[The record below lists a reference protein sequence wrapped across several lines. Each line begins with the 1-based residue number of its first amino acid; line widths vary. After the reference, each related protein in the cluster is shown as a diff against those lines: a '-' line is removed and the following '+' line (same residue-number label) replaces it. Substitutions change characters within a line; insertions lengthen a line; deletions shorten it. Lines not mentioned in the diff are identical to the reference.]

1 MKFDKKNIDKKV
13 LLNLFKNMLKSRMIE
28 EKMIVLLR
36 QGKVS
41 KWFSGIG
48 QEAISTGVTLALEN
62 DEYILPMHRNLSVFT
77 SRDIPLDRLFAQ
89 WQGKLEGFTK
99 GRDRSFHFGSNEH
112 HIVGMISHLGPQM
125 GVACGIA
132 LSNRLKGKKKLCA
145 VFTGDGGTSQGD
157 FHESLN
163 IASTW
168 NLPVIFCI
176 ENNGY
181 GLSTPVNEQYAID
194 NLADRGA
201 GYNIDS
207 YVVDGNNV
215 VDVYNCIKVV
225 SKKIRSNNKP
235 VLIEF
240 KTFRMKGHEE
250 ASGQA
255 YIDPE
260 ILEEWANRDP
270 IKHFEEFLLKS
281 KYLNRKSIRSIKN
294 DLEDEID
301 SNWDK
306 AKSYNETKFDEKVE
320 LDDVYKDF
328 TPAIISHVDKP
339 TNSEVRFV
347 DAIKKGIDESM
358 SKYDNLVIMGQDIAE
373 YGGVFKV
380 TEGLIEKYGKERVFN
395 TPLCESAILSAA
407 YGLSVGGYKS
417 IVEMQF
423 ADFISSGF
431 TAIVNLIA
439 KSNYRWSQNSDIVV
453 RMPCGGGVGA
463 GPFHSQSNEVWF
475 TKVPGLKVVYPSHP
489 YEAKGLLNAAI
500 EDPNPVMYF
509 EHKYIYRTKSEE
521 IPETYYTQE
530 LGKAKIRSIGSDVT
544 IITYGLGVHWALDS
558 IKSFKKDSI
567 EIIDLNTLIPWDKEL
582 VFSSIKKTGKVL
594 LLSED
599 TLINGFIGEIS
610 ATISEEIFE
619 YLDAPIVRVGSLDTP
634 VPFSNNL
641 ERGFLSSSKLKEKL
655 DKLVNY

>member
-1 MKFDKKNIDKKV
+1 MKFDVKNIDKKV
-13 LLNLFKNMLKSRMIE
+13 LLSLFKNMLKSRMIE
-28 EKMIVLLR
+28 EKMIILLR

-48 QEAISTGVTLALEN
+48 QEAISTGVTLALDS

-77 SRDIPLDRLFAQ
+77 SREIPLDRLFAQ
-89 WQGKLEGFTK
+89 WQGKQEGFTK

-132 LSNRLKGKKKLCA
+132 LSNKLKGNNKLCA

-163 IASTW
+163 LASTW

-181 GLSTPVNEQYAID
+181 GLSTPVNEQYAIE
-194 NLADRGA
+194 NLADRAA
-201 GYNIDS
+201 GYNMDS
-207 YVVDGNNV
+207 YVIDGNNV
-215 VDVYNCIKVV
+215 VDVFNCLMEV
-225 SKKIRSNNKP
+225 SEKMRSDNKP

-260 ILEEWANRDP
+260 IIEEWAKKDP
-270 IKHFEEFLLKS
+270 IKHFEEFLIKS
-281 KYLNRKSIRSIKN
+281 KHLNSKALKVIKN
-294 DLEDEID
+294 DLEKEID
-301 SNWDK
+301 SNWDM
-306 AKSYNETKFDEKVE
+306 AKSYNETQFDENLE
-320 LDDVYKDF
+320 LNDVYKGF
-328 TPAIISHVDKP
+328 TPANNQTD
-339 TNSEVRFV
+339 NSINGEVRFV
-347 DAIKKGIDESM
+347 DAVKKGIDESM

-380 TEGLIEKYGKERVFN
+380 TEGLIEKYGKERVLN
-395 TPLCESAILSAA
+395 TPLCESAILSTA

-475 TKVPGLKVVYPSHP
+475 TKVPGLKVVYPSHS
-489 YEAKGLLNAAI
+489 YEAKGLLNASI

-509 EHKYIYRTKSEE
+509 EHKYIYRTVSEE
-521 IPETYYTQE
+521 IPENYYTLE
-530 LGKAKIRSIGSDVT
+530 LGKAKIRSIGADAT
-544 IITYGLGVHWALDS
+544 IITYGLGVHWALDVM
-558 IKSFKKDSI
+558 KSFKNHSI

-582 VFSSIKKTGKVL
+582 IFNSIKKTGKVL

-619 YLDAPIVRVGSLDTP
+619 YLDAPIIRVGSLDTP

-641 ERGFLSSSKLKEKL
+641 EKSFLSNSRLKEKL
-655 DKLVNY
+655 EKLLKY

>member
-1 MKFDKKNIDKKV
+1 MKFDVKNIDKKV

-28 EKMIVLLR
+28 EKMIILLR

-48 QEAISTGVTLALEN
+48 QEAISTGVTLALES

-77 SRDIPLDRLFAQ
+77 SREIPLDKLFAQ
-89 WQGKLEGFTK
+89 WQGKQEGFTK

-132 LSNRLKGKKKLCA
+132 LSNILKGNNKLCA

-163 IASTW
+163 LASTW

-181 GLSTPVNEQYAID
+181 GLSTPVNEQYAIED
-194 NLADRGA
+194 LADRAA
-201 GYNIDS
+201 GYNMDS

-215 VDVYNCIKVV
+215 IDVYNCLIKVV
-225 SKKIRSNNKP
+225 KKMRSNKKP

-255 YIDPE
+255 YIDPK
-260 ILEEWANRDP
+260 IIAEWAKRDP
-270 IKHFEEFLLKS
+270 IKHFEEFLVKS
-281 KYLNRKSIRSIKN
+281 KNLDNKTLKEIKN
-294 DLEDEID
+294 DLEKEID

-306 AKSYNETKFDEKVE
+306 AKSYNETQFDKNLE
-320 LDDVYKDF
+320 LNDVYKNF
-328 TPAIISHVDKP
+328 IPAKNLSD
-339 TNSEVRFV
+339 NSINKEVRFV
-347 DAIKKGIDESM
+347 DAIKNGIDESM
-358 SKYDNLVIMGQDIAE
+358 SKYENLVIMGQDIAE

-395 TPLCESAILSAA
+395 TPLCESAILSTA
-407 YGLSVGGYKS
+407 YGLSIGGYKS

-475 TKVPGLKVVYPSHP
+475 TKVPGLKVVYPSHS
-489 YEAKGLLNAAI
+489 YEAKGLLNASI

-509 EHKYIYRTKSEE
+509 EHKYIYRTFSEE
-521 IPETYYTQE
+521 IPEDYYTIE

-544 IITYGLGVHWALDS
+544 IITYGLGVHWALDVV
-558 IKSFKKDSI
+558 KSFKNDSI
-567 EIIDLNTLIPWDKEL
+567 EIIDLNTLVPWDKQL
-582 VFSSIKKTGKVL
+582 VFNSIKKTGKVL

-619 YLDAPIVRVGSLDTP
+619 YLDAPIIRVGSLDTP

-641 ERGFLSSSKLKEKL
+641 EKGFLSNSRLKEKL
-655 DKLVNY
+655 KKLIEY

>member
-1 MKFDKKNIDKKV
+1 MKFDAKNIDKKV

-28 EKMIVLLR
+28 EKMIILLR

-48 QEAISTGVTLALEN
+48 QEAISTGVTLALDK

-77 SRDIPLDRLFAQ
+77 SRDIPLDKLFAQ
-89 WQGKLEGFTK
+89 WQGKQEGFTK
-99 GRDRSFHFGSNEH
+99 GRDRSFHFGSNEYN
-112 HIVGMISHLGPQM
+112 IVGMISHLGPQM

-132 LSNRLKGKKKLCA
+132 LSNKLKGNNKLCA

-163 IASTW
+163 LASTW

-181 GLSTPVNEQYAID
+181 GLSTPVNEQYAIE
-194 NLADRGA
+194 NLADRAA
-201 GYNIDS
+201 GYNMDS

-215 VDVYNCIKVV
+215 IDVYNTLRDV
-225 SKKIRSNNKP
+225 SKKMRSNKKP

-255 YIDPE
+255 YIDPS
-260 ILEEWANRDP
+260 IIEEWSRKDP
-270 IKHFEEFLLKS
+270 IKHFEEFLFKS
-281 KYLNRKSIRSIKN
+281 KHLNTKTLKLIKN
-294 DLEDEID
+294 DLEKEID

-306 AKSYNETKFDEKVE
+306 AKSYNETQFDEKVE
-320 LDDVYKDF
+320 VSDVYKHF
-328 TPAIISHVDKP
+328 IHVNDHSD
-339 TNSEVRFV
+339 NSINGDVRFV
-347 DAIKKGIDESM
+347 DAIKKAIDESM
-358 SKYDNLVIMGQDIAE
+358 LKYDNLVIMGQDIAE

-380 TEGLIEKYGKERVFN
+380 TEGLIEKYGKERVYN
-395 TPLCESAILSAA
+395 TPLCESAILSSA
-407 YGLSVGGYKS
+407 YGLSIGGFKS

-439 KSNYRWSQNSDIVV
+439 KSHYRWSQNSDIVV

-475 TKVPGLKVVYPSHP
+475 TKVPGLKVVYPSHSH
-489 YEAKGLLNAAI
+489 EAKGLLNAAI
-500 EDPNPVMYF
+500 QDPNPVMYF
-509 EHKYIYRTKSEE
+509 EHKYIYRTFSEV
-521 IPETYYTQE
+521 IPSDYYTVE
-530 LGKAKIRSIGSDVT
+530 LGKAKIRSIGSKIT
-544 IITYGLGVHWALDS
+544 IVTYGLGVHWALDL
-558 IKSFKKDSI
+558 INNLEKNSI
-567 EIIDLNTLIPWDKEL
+567 EIIDLNTLVPWDKEL
-582 VFSSIKKTGKVL
+582 VFNSIKKTGKVL

-599 TLINGFIGEIS
+599 TLFNGYMGEIS

-619 YLDAPIVRVGSLDTP
+619 YLDAPIIRVGSLDTP
-634 VPFSNNL
+634 VPFAENL
-641 ERGFLSSSKLKEKL
+641 EKGFLSSNRLKEKL
-655 DKLVNY
+655 ELLLEY

>member
-1 MKFDKKNIDKKV
+1 MKFDVKNIDKKV

-28 EKMIVLLR
+28 EKMIILLR

-48 QEAISTGVTLALEN
+48 QEAISTGVTIALDS

-89 WQGKLEGFTK
+89 WQGKQEGFTK

-132 LSNRLKGKKKLCA
+132 LSNKLKGNNKLCA

-163 IASTW
+163 LASTW

-181 GLSTPVNEQYAID
+181 GLSTPVNEQYAIED
-194 NLADRGA
+194 LADRAA
-201 GYNIDS
+201 GYNMDS
-207 YVVDGNNV
+207 YVIDGNNV
-215 VDVYNCIKVV
+215 VDVYNCLKEV
-225 SKKIRSNNKP
+225 SEKMRSDNKP

-260 ILEEWANRDP
+260 IIEEWAKKDP
-270 IKHFEEFLLKS
+270 IKHFEEFLIKS
-281 KYLNRKSIRSIKN
+281 KHLDSKTLKVIKN
-294 DLEDEID
+294 DLEKEID

-306 AKSYNETKFDEKVE
+306 AKSYAETKFDEDLE
-320 LDDVYKDF
+320 LNDVYKDF
-328 TPAIISHVDKP
+328 IAANNQVDSSI
-339 TNSEVRFV
+339 NGEVRFV

-358 SKYDNLVIMGQDIAE
+358 SKYENLVIMGQDIAE

-380 TEGLIEKYGKERVFN
+380 TEGLIQKYGKERVFN
-395 TPLCESAILSAA
+395 TPLCESAILSTA

-475 TKVPGLKVVYPSHP
+475 TKVPGLKVVYPSHS
-489 YEAKGLLNAAI
+489 YEAKGLLNASI

-509 EHKYIYRTKSEE
+509 EHKYIYRTVSEE
-521 IPETYYTQE
+521 IPENYYTIE
-530 LGKAKIRSIGSDVT
+530 LGKAKIRSIGSDAT
-544 IITYGLGVHWALDS
+544 IITYGLGVHWALEI
-558 IKSFKKDSI
+558 IKSFKNDSI
-567 EIIDLNTLIPWDKEL
+567 EIIDLNTLVPWDKEL
-582 VFSSIKKTGKVL
+582 VFNSIKKTGKVL

-610 ATISEEIFE
+610 ASISEEIFE
-619 YLDAPIVRVGSLDTP
+619 YLDAPIIRVGSLDTP

-641 ERGFLSSSKLKEKL
+641 EKGFLSNSRLKEKL
-655 DKLVNY
+655 EKLLKY

>member
-1 MKFDKKNIDKKV
+1 MKFDLKNIDKKV
-13 LLNLFKNMLKSRMIE
+13 LLSLFKNMLKSRMIE
-28 EKMIVLLR
+28 EKMIILLR

-48 QEAISTGVTLALEN
+48 QEAISTGVTLALDS

-77 SRDIPLDRLFAQ
+77 SREIPLDRLFAQ
-89 WQGKLEGFTK
+89 WQGKQEGFTK

-132 LSNRLKGKKKLCA
+132 LSNKLKGNNKLCA

-163 IASTW
+163 LASTW

-181 GLSTPVNEQYAID
+181 GLSTPVNEQYAIE
-194 NLADRGA
+194 NLADRAA
-201 GYNIDS
+201 GYNMDS
-207 YVVDGNNV
+207 YVIDGNNV
-215 VDVYNCIKVV
+215 VDVYNCLMEV
-225 SKKIRSNNKP
+225 SEKMKSDNKP

-260 ILEEWANRDP
+260 IIEEWAKKDP
-270 IKHFEEFLLKS
+270 IKHFEEFLIKS
-281 KYLNRKSIRSIKN
+281 KHLNSKTLKVIKN
-294 DLEDEID
+294 DLEKEID

-306 AKSYNETKFDEKVE
+306 AKSYNETQFDENLE
-320 LDDVYKDF
+320 LNDVYKGF
-328 TPAIISHVDKP
+328 TPANNQTD
-339 TNSEVRFV
+339 NSINGEVRFV
-347 DAIKKGIDESM
+347 DAVKKGIDESM

-380 TEGLIEKYGKERVFN
+380 TEGLIEKYGKERVLN
-395 TPLCESAILSAA
+395 TPLCESAILSTA

-475 TKVPGLKVVYPSHP
+475 TKVPGLKVVYPSHS
-489 YEAKGLLNAAI
+489 YEAKGLLNASI

-509 EHKYIYRTKSEE
+509 EHKYIYRTVSEE
-521 IPETYYTQE
+521 IPENYYTLE
-530 LGKAKIRSIGSDVT
+530 LGKAKIRSIGADAT
-544 IITYGLGVHWALDS
+544 IITYGLGVHWALDV
-558 IKSFKKDSI
+558 IKSFKNHSI

-582 VFSSIKKTGKVL
+582 IFNSIKKTGKVL

-619 YLDAPIVRVGSLDTP
+619 YLDAPIIRVGSLDTP

-641 ERGFLSSSKLKEKL
+641 EKSFLSNSRLKEKL
-655 DKLVNY
+655 EKLLKY

>member
-1 MKFDKKNIDKKV
+1 
-13 LLNLFKNMLKSRMIE
+13 MLKSRMIE
-28 EKMIVLLR
+28 EKMIILLR

-48 QEAISTGVTLALEN
+48 QEAISTGVTLALDS

-77 SRDIPLDRLFAQ
+77 SREIPLDRLFAQ
-89 WQGKLEGFTK
+89 WQGKQEGFTK

-132 LSNRLKGKKKLCA
+132 LSNKLKGNNKLCA

-163 IASTW
+163 LASTW

-181 GLSTPVNEQYAID
+181 GLSTPVNEQYAIE
-194 NLADRGA
+194 NLADRAA
-201 GYNIDS
+201 GYNMDS
-207 YVVDGNNV
+207 YVIDGNNV
-215 VDVYNCIKVV
+215 VDVYNCLMEV
-225 SKKIRSNNKP
+225 SEKMRSDNKP

-260 ILEEWANRDP
+260 IIEEWAKKDP
-270 IKHFEEFLLKS
+270 IKHFEEFLIKS
-281 KYLNRKSIRSIKN
+281 KHLNSKALKVIKN
-294 DLEDEID
+294 DLEKEID
-301 SNWDK
+301 SNWDM
-306 AKSYNETKFDEKVE
+306 AKSYNETQFDENLE
-320 LDDVYKDF
+320 LNDVYKGF
-328 TPAIISHVDKP
+328 TPANNQTD
-339 TNSEVRFV
+339 NSINGEVRFV
-347 DAIKKGIDESM
+347 DAVKKGIDESM

-380 TEGLIEKYGKERVFN
+380 TEGLIEKYGKERVLN
-395 TPLCESAILSAA
+395 TPLCESAILSTA

-475 TKVPGLKVVYPSHP
+475 TKVPGLKVVYPSHS
-489 YEAKGLLNAAI
+489 YEAKGLLNASI

-509 EHKYIYRTKSEE
+509 EHKYIYRTVSEE
-521 IPETYYTQE
+521 IPENYYTLE
-530 LGKAKIRSIGSDVT
+530 LGKAKIRSIGADAT
-544 IITYGLGVHWALDS
+544 IITYGLGVHWALNVM
-558 IKSFKKDSI
+558 KSFKNYSI

-582 VFSSIKKTGKVL
+582 VFNSIKKTGKVL

-619 YLDAPIVRVGSLDTP
+619 YLDAPIIRVGSLDTP

-641 ERGFLSSSKLKEKL
+641 EKAFLSNSRLKEKL
-655 DKLVNY
+655 EKLLKY

>member
-1 MKFDKKNIDKKV
+1 MKFDVKNIDKKV
-13 LLNLFKNMLKSRMIE
+13 LLSLFKNMLKSRMIE
-28 EKMIVLLR
+28 EKMIILLR

-48 QEAISTGVTLALEN
+48 QEAISTGVTLALDS

-77 SRDIPLDRLFAQ
+77 SREIPLNRLFAQ
-89 WQGKLEGFTK
+89 WQGKQEGFTK

-132 LSNRLKGKKKLCA
+132 LSNKLKGNNKLCA

-163 IASTW
+163 LASTW

-181 GLSTPVNEQYAID
+181 GLSTPVNEQYAIE
-194 NLADRGA
+194 NLADRAA
-201 GYNIDS
+201 GYNMDS
-207 YVVDGNNV
+207 YVIDGNNV
-215 VDVYNCIKVV
+215 VDVFNCLMEV
-225 SKKIRSNNKP
+225 SEKMRSDNKP

-260 ILEEWANRDP
+260 IIEEWAKKDP
-270 IKHFEEFLLKS
+270 IKHFEEFLIKS
-281 KYLNRKSIRSIKN
+281 KHLNSKALKVIKN
-294 DLEDEID
+294 DLEKEID
-301 SNWDK
+301 SNWDM
-306 AKSYNETKFDEKVE
+306 AKSYNETQFDENLE
-320 LDDVYKDF
+320 LNDVYKGF
-328 TPAIISHVDKP
+328 TPANNQTD
-339 TNSEVRFV
+339 NSINGEVRFV
-347 DAIKKGIDESM
+347 DAVKKGIDESM

-380 TEGLIEKYGKERVFN
+380 TEGLIEKYGKERVLN
-395 TPLCESAILSAA
+395 TPLCESAILSTA

-475 TKVPGLKVVYPSHP
+475 TKVPGLKVVYPSHS
-489 YEAKGLLNAAI
+489 YEAKGLLNASI

-509 EHKYIYRTKSEE
+509 EHKYIYRTVSEE
-521 IPETYYTQE
+521 IPENYYTLE
-530 LGKAKIRSIGSDVT
+530 LGKAKIRSIGADAT
-544 IITYGLGVHWALDS
+544 IITYGLGVHWALNVM
-558 IKSFKKDSI
+558 KSFKNYSI

-582 VFSSIKKTGKVL
+582 VFNSIKKTGKVL

-619 YLDAPIVRVGSLDTP
+619 YLDAPIIRVGSLDTP

-641 ERGFLSSSKLKEKL
+641 EKSFLSNSRLKEKL
-655 DKLVNY
+655 EKLLKY

>member
-1 MKFDKKNIDKKV
+1 MKFDLKNIDKKV
-13 LLNLFKNMLKSRMIE
+13 LLSLFKNMLKSRMIE
-28 EKMIVLLR
+28 EKMIILLR

-48 QEAISTGVTLALEN
+48 QEAISTGVTIALDS

-77 SRDIPLDRLFAQ
+77 SREIPLDRLFAQ
-89 WQGKLEGFTK
+89 WQGKQEGFTK

-132 LSNRLKGKKKLCA
+132 LSNKLKGNNKLCA

-163 IASTW
+163 LASTW

-181 GLSTPVNEQYAID
+181 GLSTPVNEQYAIE
-194 NLADRGA
+194 NLADRAA
-201 GYNIDS
+201 GYNMDS
-207 YVVDGNNV
+207 YVIDGNNV
-215 VDVYNCIKVV
+215 VDVYNCLMEV
-225 SKKIRSNNKP
+225 SEKMKSDNKP

-260 ILEEWANRDP
+260 IIEEWAKKDP
-270 IKHFEEFLLKS
+270 IKHFEEFLIKS
-281 KYLNRKSIRSIKN
+281 KHLNSKALKVIKN
-294 DLEDEID
+294 DLEKEID

-306 AKSYNETKFDEKVE
+306 AKSYNETQFDENLE
-320 LDDVYKDF
+320 LNDVYKGF
-328 TPAIISHVDKP
+328 TPANNQTD
-339 TNSEVRFV
+339 NSINGEVRFV
-347 DAIKKGIDESM
+347 DAVKKGIDESM

-380 TEGLIEKYGKERVFN
+380 TEGLIEKYGKERVLN
-395 TPLCESAILSAA
+395 TPLCESAILSTA

-475 TKVPGLKVVYPSHP
+475 TKVPGLKVVYPSHS
-489 YEAKGLLNAAI
+489 YEAKGLLNASI

-509 EHKYIYRTKSEE
+509 EHKYIYRTVSEE
-521 IPETYYTQE
+521 IPENYYTLE
-530 LGKAKIRSIGSDVT
+530 LGKAKIRSIGADAT
-544 IITYGLGVHWALDS
+544 IITYGLGVHWALDVM
-558 IKSFKKDSI
+558 KSFKNHSI

-582 VFSSIKKTGKVL
+582 IFNSIKKTGKVL

-619 YLDAPIVRVGSLDTP
+619 YLDAPIIRVGSLDTP

-641 ERGFLSSSKLKEKL
+641 EKSFLSNSRLKEKL
-655 DKLVNY
+655 EKLLKY

>member
-1 MKFDKKNIDKKV
+1 MKFDVKNIDKKV
-13 LLNLFKNMLKSRMIE
+13 LLSLFKNMLKSRMIE
-28 EKMIVLLR
+28 EKMIILLR

-48 QEAISTGVTLALEN
+48 QEAISTGVTLALDN

-77 SRDIPLDRLFAQ
+77 SREIPLDRLFAQ
-89 WQGKLEGFTK
+89 WQGKQEGFTK

-112 HIVGMISHLGPQM
+112 YIVGMISHLGPQM

-132 LSNRLKGKKKLCA
+132 LSNKLKGNNKLCA

-163 IASTW
+163 LASTW

-181 GLSTPVNEQYAID
+181 GLSTPVNEQYAIED
-194 NLADRGA
+194 LADRAA
-201 GYNIDS
+201 GYNMDS
-207 YVVDGNNV
+207 YVIDGNNI
-215 VDVYNCIKVV
+215 VDVYNCLKEV
-225 SKKIRSNNKP
+225 SEKMRSDNKP

-260 ILEEWANRDP
+260 IIEEWAKKDP
-270 IKHFEEFLLKS
+270 IKHFEEFLIKS
-281 KYLNRKSIRSIKN
+281 KHLNSKTLKVIKN
-294 DLEDEID
+294 DLEKEID

-306 AKSYNETKFDEKVE
+306 AKSYAETKFDVNLE
-320 LDDVYKDF
+320 LNDVYKDF
-328 TPAIISHVDKP
+328 IAANNQVD
-339 TNSEVRFV
+339 TSINGEFRFV

-395 TPLCESAILSAA
+395 TPLCESAILSTA

-475 TKVPGLKVVYPSHP
+475 TKVPGLKVVYPSHS
-489 YEAKGLLNAAI
+489 YEAKGLLNASI

-509 EHKYIYRTKSEE
+509 EHKYIYRTISEE
-521 IPETYYTQE
+521 IPENYYTVE
-530 LGKAKIRSIGSDVT
+530 LGKAKIRSIGSDAT
-544 IITYGLGVHWALDS
+544 IITYGLGVHWALEI
-558 IKSFKKDSI
+558 IKSFKNDSI
-567 EIIDLNTLIPWDKEL
+567 EIIDLNTLVPWDKEL
-582 VFSSIKKTGKVL
+582 VFNSIKKTGKVL

-610 ATISEEIFE
+610 ASISEEIFE
-619 YLDAPIVRVGSLDTP
+619 YLDAPIIRVGSLDTP

-641 ERGFLSSSKLKEKL
+641 EKSFLSNSRLKEKL
-655 DKLVNY
+655 EKLLKY

>member
-1 MKFDKKNIDKKV
+1 MKFDVKNIEKKI
-13 LLNLFKNMLKSRMIE
+13 LLSLFKNMLKSRMIE
-28 EKMIVLLR
+28 EKMIILLR

-48 QEAISTGVTLALEN
+48 QEAISTGVTLALDS

-77 SRDIPLDRLFAQ
+77 SREIPLNRLFAQ
-89 WQGKLEGFTK
+89 WQGKQEGFTK

-132 LSNRLKGKKKLCA
+132 LSNKLKGNNKLCA

-163 IASTW
+163 LASTW

-181 GLSTPVNEQYAID
+181 GLSTPVNEQYAIE
-194 NLADRGA
+194 NLADRAA
-201 GYNIDS
+201 GYNMDS
-207 YVVDGNNV
+207 YVIDGNNV
-215 VDVYNCIKVV
+215 VDVFNCLMEV
-225 SKKIRSNNKP
+225 SEKMRYDNKP

-260 ILEEWANRDP
+260 IIEEWAKKDP
-270 IKHFEEFLLKS
+270 IKHFEEFLIKS
-281 KYLNRKSIRSIKN
+281 KHLNSKALKVIKN
-294 DLEDEID
+294 DLEKEID
-301 SNWDK
+301 SNWDM
-306 AKSYNETKFDEKVE
+306 AKSYNETQFDENLE
-320 LDDVYKDF
+320 LNDVYKGF
-328 TPAIISHVDKP
+328 TPANNQTD
-339 TNSEVRFV
+339 NSINGEVRFV
-347 DAIKKGIDESM
+347 DAVKKGIDESM

-380 TEGLIEKYGKERVFN
+380 TEGLIEKYGKERVLN
-395 TPLCESAILSAA
+395 TPLCESAILSTA

-475 TKVPGLKVVYPSHP
+475 TKVPGLKVVYPSHS
-489 YEAKGLLNAAI
+489 YEAKGLLNASI

-509 EHKYIYRTKSEE
+509 EHKYIYRTVSEE
-521 IPETYYTQE
+521 IPENYYTLE
-530 LGKAKIRSIGSDVT
+530 LGKAKIRSIGADAT
-544 IITYGLGVHWALDS
+544 IITYGLGVHWALNVM
-558 IKSFKKDSI
+558 KSFKNYSI

-582 VFSSIKKTGKVL
+582 VFNSIKKTGKVL

-619 YLDAPIVRVGSLDTP
+619 YLDAPIIRVGSLDTP

-641 ERGFLSSSKLKEKL
+641 EKSFLSNSRLKEKL
-655 DKLVNY
+655 EKLLKY

>member
-1 MKFDKKNIDKKV
+1 MKFDLKNIDKKV
-13 LLNLFKNMLKSRMIE
+13 LLSLFKNMLKSRMIE
-28 EKMIVLLR
+28 EKMIILLR

-48 QEAISTGVTLALEN
+48 QEAISTGVTLALDS

-77 SRDIPLDRLFAQ
+77 SREIPLDRLFAQ
-89 WQGKLEGFTK
+89 WQGKQEGFTK

-132 LSNRLKGKKKLCA
+132 LSNKLKGNNKLCA

-163 IASTW
+163 LASTW

-181 GLSTPVNEQYAID
+181 GLSTPVNEQYAIE
-194 NLADRGA
+194 NLADRAA
-201 GYNIDS
+201 GYNMDS
-207 YVVDGNNV
+207 YVIDGNNV
-215 VDVYNCIKVV
+215 VDVYNCLMEV
-225 SKKIRSNNKP
+225 SEKMKSDNKP

-260 ILEEWANRDP
+260 IIEEWAKKDP
-270 IKHFEEFLLKS
+270 IKHFEEFLIKS
-281 KYLNRKSIRSIKN
+281 KHLNSKALKVIKN
-294 DLEDEID
+294 DLEKEID
-301 SNWDK
+301 SNWDM
-306 AKSYNETKFDEKVE
+306 AKSYNETQFDENLE
-320 LDDVYKDF
+320 LNDVYKGF
-328 TPAIISHVDKP
+328 TPANNQTD
-339 TNSEVRFV
+339 NSINGEVRFV
-347 DAIKKGIDESM
+347 DAVKKGIDESM

-380 TEGLIEKYGKERVFN
+380 TEGLIEKYGKERVLN
-395 TPLCESAILSAA
+395 TPLCESAILSTA

-475 TKVPGLKVVYPSHP
+475 TKVPGLKVVYPSHS
-489 YEAKGLLNAAI
+489 YEAKGLLNASI

-509 EHKYIYRTKSEE
+509 EHKYIYRTVSEE
-521 IPETYYTQE
+521 IPENYYTLE
-530 LGKAKIRSIGSDVT
+530 LGKAKIRSIGADAT
-544 IITYGLGVHWALDS
+544 IITYGLGVHWALDVM
-558 IKSFKKDSI
+558 KSFKNHSI

-582 VFSSIKKTGKVL
+582 IFNSIKKTGKIL

-619 YLDAPIVRVGSLDTP
+619 YLDAPIIRVGSLDTP

-641 ERGFLSSSKLKEKL
+641 EKSFLSNSRLKEKL
-655 DKLVNY
+655 EKLLKY

>member
-1 MKFDKKNIDKKV
+1 MKFDTKNIDKKV

-132 LSNRLKGKKKLCA
+132 LSNKLKGKKKLCA

-215 VDVYNCIKVV
+215 VDVYSCIKDV
-225 SKKIRSNNKP
+225 SKKIRSTNKP
-235 VLIEF
+235 ALIEF

-260 ILEEWANRDP
+260 IIEEWANRDP

-281 KYLNRKSIRSIKN
+281 KYLNRKSIKSIKN
-294 DLEDEID
+294 DLENEID
-301 SNWDK
+301 SNWGK
-306 AKSYNETKFDEKVE
+306 ARSYDEIQFDEKVE
-320 LDDVYKDF
+320 LKDVYKDF
-328 TPAIISHVDKP
+328 TRAMTHLDNT

-380 TEGLIEKYGKERVFN
+380 TEGLIDKYGKERVLN

-489 YEAKGLLNAAI
+489 YEAKGLLNASI

-509 EHKYIYRTKSEE
+509 EHKYIYRTKSEK

-582 VFSSIKKTGKVL
+582 VFNSVKKTGKVL

>member
-1 MKFDKKNIDKKV
+1 MKFDLKNIDKKV
-13 LLNLFKNMLKSRMIE
+13 LLSLFKNMLKSRMIE
-28 EKMIVLLR
+28 EKMIILLR

-48 QEAISTGVTLALEN
+48 QEAISTGVTIALDS

-77 SRDIPLDRLFAQ
+77 SREIPLDRLFAQ
-89 WQGKLEGFTK
+89 WQGKQEGFTK

-132 LSNRLKGKKKLCA
+132 LSNKLKGNNKLCA

-163 IASTW
+163 LASTW

-181 GLSTPVNEQYAID
+181 GLSTPVNEQYAIE
-194 NLADRGA
+194 NLADRAA
-201 GYNIDS
+201 GYNMDS
-207 YVVDGNNV
+207 YVIDGNNV
-215 VDVYNCIKVV
+215 VDVYNCLMEV
-225 SKKIRSNNKP
+225 SEKMKSDNKP

-260 ILEEWANRDP
+260 IIEEWAKKDP
-270 IKHFEEFLLKS
+270 IKHFEEFLIKS
-281 KYLNRKSIRSIKN
+281 KHLNSKALKVIKN
-294 DLEDEID
+294 DLEKEID
-301 SNWDK
+301 SNWDM
-306 AKSYNETKFDEKVE
+306 AKSYNETQFDENLE
-320 LDDVYKDF
+320 LNDVYKGF
-328 TPAIISHVDKP
+328 TPANNQTD
-339 TNSEVRFV
+339 NSINGEVRFV
-347 DAIKKGIDESM
+347 DAVKKGIDESM

-380 TEGLIEKYGKERVFN
+380 TEGLIEKYGKERVLN
-395 TPLCESAILSAA
+395 TPLCESAILSTA

-475 TKVPGLKVVYPSHP
+475 TKVPGLKVVYPSHS
-489 YEAKGLLNAAI
+489 YEAKGLLNASI

-509 EHKYIYRTKSEE
+509 EHKYIYRTVSEE
-521 IPETYYTQE
+521 IPENYYTLE
-530 LGKAKIRSIGSDVT
+530 LGKAKIRSIGGDAT
-544 IITYGLGVHWALDS
+544 IITYGLGVHWALDVM
-558 IKSFKKDSI
+558 KSFKNHSI

-582 VFSSIKKTGKVL
+582 IFNSIKKTGKVL

-619 YLDAPIVRVGSLDTP
+619 YLDAPIIRVGSLDTP

-641 ERGFLSSSKLKEKL
+641 EKSFLSNSRLKEKL
-655 DKLVNY
+655 EKLLKY

>member
-1 MKFDKKNIDKKV
+1 MKFDLKNIDKKV
-13 LLNLFKNMLKSRMIE
+13 LLSLFKNMLKSRMIE
-28 EKMIVLLR
+28 EKMIILLR

-48 QEAISTGVTLALEN
+48 QEAISTGVTLALDS

-77 SRDIPLDRLFAQ
+77 SREIPLDRLFAQ
-89 WQGKLEGFTK
+89 WQGKQEGFTK

-132 LSNRLKGKKKLCA
+132 LSNKLKGNNKLCA

-163 IASTW
+163 LASTW

-181 GLSTPVNEQYAID
+181 GLSTPVNEQYAIE
-194 NLADRGA
+194 NLADRAA
-201 GYNIDS
+201 GYNMDS
-207 YVVDGNNV
+207 YVIDGNNV
-215 VDVYNCIKVV
+215 VDVYNCLMEV
-225 SKKIRSNNKP
+225 SEKMKSDNKP

-260 ILEEWANRDP
+260 IIEEWAKKDP
-270 IKHFEEFLLKS
+270 IKHFEEFLKKS
-281 KYLNRKSIRSIKN
+281 KHLNSKALKVIKN
-294 DLEDEID
+294 DLEKEID
-301 SNWDK
+301 LNWDK
-306 AKSYNETKFDEKVE
+306 AKSYNETQFDENLE
-320 LDDVYKDF
+320 LNDVYKGF
-328 TPAIISHVDKP
+328 TPANNQ
-339 TNSEVRFV
+339 TENSINGEVRFV
-347 DAIKKGIDESM
+347 DAVKKGIDESM

-380 TEGLIEKYGKERVFN
+380 TEGLIEKYGKERVLN
-395 TPLCESAILSAA
+395 TPLCESAILSTA

-475 TKVPGLKVVYPSHP
+475 TKVPGLKVVYPSHS
-489 YEAKGLLNAAI
+489 YEAKGLLNASI

-509 EHKYIYRTKSEE
+509 EHKYIYRTVSEE
-521 IPETYYTQE
+521 IPENYYTLE
-530 LGKAKIRSIGSDVT
+530 LGKAKIRSIGADAT
-544 IITYGLGVHWALDS
+544 IITYGLGVHWALDVM
-558 IKSFKKDSI
+558 KSFKNHSI

-582 VFSSIKKTGKVL
+582 IFNSIKKTGKVL

-619 YLDAPIVRVGSLDTP
+619 YLDAPIIRVGSLDTP

-641 ERGFLSSSKLKEKL
+641 EKSFLSSSRLKEKL
-655 DKLVNY
+655 DKLLKY

>member
-1 MKFDKKNIDKKV
+1 MKFDVKNIDKKV

-28 EKMIVLLR
+28 EKMIILLR

-48 QEAISTGVTLALEN
+48 QEAISTGVTIALDS

-89 WQGKLEGFTK
+89 WQGKQEGFTK

-132 LSNRLKGKKKLCA
+132 LSNKLKGNNKLCA

-163 IASTW
+163 LASTW

-181 GLSTPVNEQYAID
+181 GLSTPVNEQYAIED
-194 NLADRGA
+194 LADRAA
-201 GYNIDS
+201 GYNMDS
-207 YVVDGNNV
+207 YVIDGNNV
-215 VDVYNCIKVV
+215 VDVYNCLNEV
-225 SKKIRSNNKP
+225 STKMRSDNKP

-260 ILEEWANRDP
+260 IIEEWAKKDP
-270 IKHFEEFLLKS
+270 IKHFEEFLIKS
-281 KYLNRKSIRSIKN
+281 KHLDSKTLKVIKN
-294 DLEDEID
+294 DLEKEID

-306 AKSYNETKFDEKVE
+306 AKSYAETKFDENLE
-320 LDDVYKDF
+320 LNDVYQDF
-328 TPAIISHVDKP
+328 IPSNN
-339 TNSEVRFV
+339 NSDSSINGEVRFV
-347 DAIKKGIDESM
+347 DAIKMGIDESM

-395 TPLCESAILSAA
+395 TPLCESAILSTA

-475 TKVPGLKVVYPSHP
+475 TKVPGLKVVYPSHS
-489 YEAKGLLNAAI
+489 YEAKGLLNASI

-509 EHKYIYRTKSEE
+509 EHKYIYRTVSEE
-521 IPETYYTQE
+521 IPENYYTIE
-530 LGKAKIRSIGSDVT
+530 LGKAKIRSIGSDAT
-544 IITYGLGVHWALDS
+544 IITYGLGVHWALEVV
-558 IKSFKKDSI
+558 KSFKNDSI
-567 EIIDLNTLIPWDKEL
+567 EIIDLNTLVPWDKEL
-582 VFSSIKKTGKVL
+582 VFNSIKKTGKVL

-610 ATISEEIFE
+610 ASISEEIFE
-619 YLDAPIVRVGSLDTP
+619 YLDAPIIRVGSLDTP

-641 ERGFLSSSKLKEKL
+641 EKGFLSSSRLKEKL
-655 DKLVNY
+655 EKLLKY

>member
-1 MKFDKKNIDKKV
+1 MKFDVKNIEKKI
-13 LLNLFKNMLKSRMIE
+13 LLSLFKNMLKSRMIE
-28 EKMIVLLR
+28 EKMIILLR

-48 QEAISTGVTLALEN
+48 QEAISTGVTLALDS

-77 SRDIPLDRLFAQ
+77 SREIPLDRLFAQ
-89 WQGKLEGFTK
+89 WQGKQEGFTK

-132 LSNRLKGKKKLCA
+132 LSNKLKCNNKVCA

-163 IASTW
+163 LASTW

-181 GLSTPVNEQYAID
+181 GLSTPVNEQYAIED
-194 NLADRGA
+194 LADRAA
-201 GYNIDS
+201 GYKMDS
-207 YVVDGNNV
+207 YVIDGNNV
-215 VDVYNCIKVV
+215 VDVYNCLMKV
-225 SKKIRSNNKP
+225 SEKMRSDNKP

-260 ILEEWANRDP
+260 IIEEWAKKDP
-270 IKHFEEFLLKS
+270 IKHFEEFLIKS
-281 KYLNRKSIRSIKN
+281 KHLNSKALKVIKN
-294 DLEDEID
+294 DLEKEID

-306 AKSYNETKFDEKVE
+306 AKSYNETQFDENLE
-320 LDDVYKDF
+320 LNDVYKGF
-328 TPAIISHVDKP
+328 TPANNQTD
-339 TNSEVRFV
+339 NSINGEVRFV
-347 DAIKKGIDESM
+347 DAVKKGIDESM

-380 TEGLIEKYGKERVFN
+380 TEGLIEKYGKERVLN
-395 TPLCESAILSAA
+395 TPLCESAILSTA

-475 TKVPGLKVVYPSHP
+475 TKVPGLKVVYPSHS
-489 YEAKGLLNAAI
+489 YEAKGLLNASI

-509 EHKYIYRTKSEE
+509 EHKYIYRTVSEE
-521 IPETYYTQE
+521 IPENYYTLE
-530 LGKAKIRSIGSDVT
+530 LGKAKIRSIGADAT
-544 IITYGLGVHWALDS
+544 IITYGLGVHWALNVM
-558 IKSFKKDSI
+558 KSFKNYSI

-582 VFSSIKKTGKVL
+582 VFNSIKKTGKVL

-619 YLDAPIVRVGSLDTP
+619 YLDAPIIRVGSLDTP

-641 ERGFLSSSKLKEKL
+641 EKSFLSNSRLKEKL
-655 DKLVNY
+655 EKLLKY

>member
-1 MKFDKKNIDKKV
+1 MKFDVKNIDKKV

-28 EKMIVLLR
+28 EKMIILLR

-48 QEAISTGVTLALEN
+48 QEAISTGVTIALDS

-89 WQGKLEGFTK
+89 WQGKQEGFTK

-132 LSNRLKGKKKLCA
+132 LSNKLKGNNKLCA

-163 IASTW
+163 LASTW

-181 GLSTPVNEQYAID
+181 GLSTPVNEQYAIED
-194 NLADRGA
+194 LADRAA
-201 GYNIDS
+201 GYNMDS
-207 YVVDGNNV
+207 YVIDGNNV
-215 VDVYNCIKVV
+215 VDVYNCLKEV
-225 SKKIRSNNKP
+225 SEKMRSDNKP

-260 ILEEWANRDP
+260 IIEEWAKKDP
-270 IKHFEEFLLKS
+270 IKHFEEFLIKS
-281 KYLNRKSIRSIKN
+281 KHLDSKTLKVIKN
-294 DLEDEID
+294 DLEKEID

-306 AKSYNETKFDEKVE
+306 AKSYAETKFDEDLE
-320 LDDVYKDF
+320 LNDVYKDF
-328 TPAIISHVDKP
+328 IAANNQVDSSI
-339 TNSEVRFV
+339 NGEVRFV

-380 TEGLIEKYGKERVFN
+380 TEGLIQKYGKERVFN
-395 TPLCESAILSAA
+395 TPLCESAILSTA

-475 TKVPGLKVVYPSHP
+475 TKVPGLKVVYPSHS
-489 YEAKGLLNAAI
+489 YEAKGLLNASI

-509 EHKYIYRTKSEE
+509 EHKYIYRTVSEE
-521 IPETYYTQE
+521 IPENYYTIE
-530 LGKAKIRSIGSDVT
+530 LGKAKIRSIGSDAT
-544 IITYGLGVHWALDS
+544 IITYGLGVHWALEAV
-558 IKSFKKDSI
+558 KSFKNDSI
-567 EIIDLNTLIPWDKEL
+567 EIIDLNTLVPWDKEL
-582 VFSSIKKTGKVL
+582 VFNSIKKTGKVL

-610 ATISEEIFE
+610 ASISEEIFE
-619 YLDAPIVRVGSLDTP
+619 YLDAPIIRVGSLDTP

-641 ERGFLSSSKLKEKL
+641 EKGFLSSSRLKEKL
-655 DKLVNY
+655 EKLLKY

>member
-1 MKFDKKNIDKKV
+1 MKFDAKNIDKKV
-13 LLNLFKNMLKSRMIE
+13 LLSLFKNMLKSRMIE
-28 EKMIVLLR
+28 EKMIILLS

-48 QEAISTGVTLALEN
+48 QEAISTGVTLSLDS

-77 SRDIPLDRLFAQ
+77 SREIPLDRLFAQ
-89 WQGKLEGFTK
+89 WQGKQEGFTK

-132 LSNRLKGKKKLCA
+132 LSNKLKGNNKLCA

-157 FHESLN
+157 FHEALN
-163 IASTW
+163 LASTW

-181 GLSTPVNEQYAID
+181 GLSTPVKEQYAIE
-194 NLADRGA
+194 NLADRAA
-201 GYNIDS
+201 GYNMDS
-207 YVVDGNNV
+207 HVVDGNNV
-215 VDVYNCIKVV
+215 VDVYNCLKDV
-225 SKKIRSNNKP
+225 SEKMRSNNKP

-255 YIDPE
+255 YIDPK
-260 ILEEWANRDP
+260 IIEEWAKKDP
-270 IKHFEEFLLKS
+270 IKHFEEFLVKS
-281 KYLNRKSIRSIKN
+281 KHLDSKALKVIKN
-294 DLEDEID
+294 DLEKEID
-301 SNWDK
+301 SNWDR
-306 AKSYNETKFDEKVE
+306 AKSYKETEFNEQRE
-320 LDDVYKDF
+320 LEDVYKDF
-328 TPAIISHVDKP
+328 ELENNNVIDSISK
-339 TNSEVRFV
+339 EVRFV

-358 SKYDNLVIMGQDIAE
+358 SKFDNLVVMGQDIAE

-380 TEGLIEKYGKERVFN
+380 TEGLIEKYGKNRVLN
-395 TPLCESAILSAA
+395 TPLCESVILSSA

-431 TAIVNLIA
+431 TAVVNLIA

-489 YEAKGLLNAAI
+489 YEAKGLLNASI
-500 EDPNPVMYF
+500 QDPNPVMFF
-509 EHKYIYRTKSEE
+509 EHKYIYRTVSEE
-521 IPETYYTQE
+521 ISDNYYTCE
-530 LGKAKIRSIGSDVT
+530 LGKAKIRSIGSSAT
-544 IITYGLGVHWALDS
+544 IITYGLGVHWALDT
-558 IKSFKKDSI
+558 IKSFEKDLI
-567 EIIDLNTLIPWDKEL
+567 EIIDLNTLVPWDKSM
-582 VFSSIKKTGKVL
+582 VFNSIKKTGKVL

-599 TLINGFIGEIS
+599 TLFNGYIGEIS

-619 YLDAPIVRVGSLDTP
+619 YLDAPILRVGSLDTP
-634 VPFSNNL
+634 VPFASNL
-641 ERGFLSSSKLKEKL
+641 EKGFLSNSRLKEKL
-655 DKLVNY
+655 EKLLNF

>member
-1 MKFDKKNIDKKV
+1 MKFDLKNIDKKV
-13 LLNLFKNMLKSRMIE
+13 LLSLFKNMLKSRMIE
-28 EKMIVLLR
+28 EKMIILLR

-48 QEAISTGVTLALEN
+48 QEAISTGVTLALDS

-77 SRDIPLDRLFAQ
+77 SREIPLDRLFAQ
-89 WQGKLEGFTK
+89 WQGKQEGFTK
-99 GRDRSFHFGSNEH
+99 GRDRSFHFGSNEY

-132 LSNRLKGKKKLCA
+132 LSNKLKGNNKLCA

-163 IASTW
+163 LASTW

-181 GLSTPVNEQYAID
+181 GLSTPVNEQYAIE
-194 NLADRGA
+194 NLADRAA
-201 GYNIDS
+201 GYNMDS
-207 YVVDGNNV
+207 YVIDGNNV
-215 VDVYNCIKVV
+215 VDVYNCLMEV
-225 SKKIRSNNKP
+225 SEKMKSDNKP

-260 ILEEWANRDP
+260 IIEEWAKKDP
-270 IKHFEEFLLKS
+270 IKHFEEFLIKS
-281 KYLNRKSIRSIKN
+281 KHLNSKALKVIKN
-294 DLEDEID
+294 DLEKEID

-306 AKSYNETKFDEKVE
+306 AKSYNETQFDENLE
-320 LDDVYKDF
+320 LNDVYKGF
-328 TPAIISHVDKP
+328 TPSNNQTD
-339 TNSEVRFV
+339 NSINGEVRFV
-347 DAIKKGIDESM
+347 DAVKKGIDESM

-380 TEGLIEKYGKERVFN
+380 TEGLIEKYGKERVLN
-395 TPLCESAILSAA
+395 TPLCESAILSTA

-475 TKVPGLKVVYPSHP
+475 TKVPGLKVVYPSHS
-489 YEAKGLLNAAI
+489 YEAKGLLNASI

-509 EHKYIYRTKSEE
+509 EHKYIYRTVSEE
-521 IPETYYTQE
+521 IPENYYTLE
-530 LGKAKIRSIGSDVT
+530 LGKAKIRSIGADAT
-544 IITYGLGVHWALDS
+544 IITYGLGVHWALDVM
-558 IKSFKKDSI
+558 KSFKNHSI

-582 VFSSIKKTGKVL
+582 IFNSIKKTGKVL

-619 YLDAPIVRVGSLDTP
+619 YLDAPIIRVGSLDTP

-641 ERGFLSSSKLKEKL
+641 EKSFLSNSRLKEKL
-655 DKLVNY
+655 EKLLKY

>member
-1 MKFDKKNIDKKV
+1 MKFDVKNIDKKV

-28 EKMIVLLR
+28 EKMIILLR

-48 QEAISTGVTLALEN
+48 QEAISTGVTIALDS

-89 WQGKLEGFTK
+89 WQGKQEGFTK

-132 LSNRLKGKKKLCA
+132 LSNKLKGNNKLCA

-163 IASTW
+163 LASTW

-181 GLSTPVNEQYAID
+181 GLSTPVNEQYAIED
-194 NLADRGA
+194 LADRAA
-201 GYNIDS
+201 GYNMDS
-207 YVVDGNNV
+207 YVIDGNNV
-215 VDVYNCIKVV
+215 VDVYNCLKEV
-225 SKKIRSNNKP
+225 SEKMRSDNKP

-260 ILEEWANRDP
+260 IIEEWAKKDP
-270 IKHFEEFLLKS
+270 IKHFEEFLIKS
-281 KYLNRKSIRSIKN
+281 KHLNSKTLKVIKN
-294 DLEDEID
+294 DIEKEID

-306 AKSYNETKFDEKVE
+306 AKSYAETKFDENLE
-320 LDDVYKDF
+320 LNDVYQDF
-328 TPAIISHVDKP
+328 IPANN
-339 TNSEVRFV
+339 NSDSSINGEVRFV
-347 DAIKKGIDESM
+347 DAIKMGIDESM

-395 TPLCESAILSAA
+395 TPLCESAILSTA

-475 TKVPGLKVVYPSHP
+475 TKVPGLKVVYPSHS
-489 YEAKGLLNAAI
+489 YEAKGLLNASI

-509 EHKYIYRTKSEE
+509 EHKYIYRTVSEE
-521 IPETYYTQE
+521 IPENYYTIE
-530 LGKAKIRSIGSDVT
+530 LGKAKIRSIGSDAT
-544 IITYGLGVHWALDS
+544 IITYGLGVHWALEVV
-558 IKSFKKDSI
+558 KSFKNDSI
-567 EIIDLNTLIPWDKEL
+567 EIIDLNTLVPWDKEL
-582 VFSSIKKTGKVL
+582 VFNSIKKTGKVL

-610 ATISEEIFE
+610 ASISEEIFE
-619 YLDAPIVRVGSLDTP
+619 YLDAPIIRVGSLDTP

-641 ERGFLSSSKLKEKL
+641 EKGFLSSSRLKEKL
-655 DKLVNY
+655 EKLLKY

>member
-1 MKFDKKNIDKKV
+1 MKFDAKNIDKKV
-13 LLNLFKNMLKSRMIE
+13 LLSLYKNMLKSRMIE
-28 EKMIVLLR
+28 EKMIILLR

-48 QEAISTGVTLALEN
+48 QEAISTGVTLAMES
-62 DEYILPMHRNLSVFT
+62 DEYILPMHRNLPVFT
-77 SRDIPLDRLFAQ
+77 SREIPLDRLFAQ
-89 WQGKLEGFTK
+89 WQGKQEGFTK

-132 LSNRLKGKKKLCA
+132 LSNKLKGNNKLCA

-157 FHESLN
+157 FHEALN
-163 IASTW
+163 LASTW

-181 GLSTPVNEQYAID
+181 GLSTPVNEQYAIE
-194 NLADRGA
+194 NLADRGSA
-201 GYNIDS
+201 YNMDS
-207 YVVDGNNV
+207 YVIDGNNV
-215 VDVYNCIKVV
+215 VDVYNCLTKVT
-225 SKKIRSNNKP
+225 KKMKSDKKP

-255 YIDPE
+255 YINPK
-260 ILEEWANRDP
+260 IIEEWAIKDP
-270 IKHFEEFLLKS
+270 IKHFEEFLIKS
-281 KYLNRKSIRSIKN
+281 KHLDIKDLKVIKN
-294 DLEDEID
+294 DLEKEID

-306 AKSYNETKFDEKVE
+306 AKSYKETEFDEQRE
-320 LDDVYKDF
+320 LQDVYKDF
-328 TPAIISHVDKP
+328 ELENNNVIDSISK
-339 TNSEVRFV
+339 EVRFV

-358 SKYDNLVIMGQDIAE
+358 SKFDNLIVMGQDIAE

-380 TEGLIEKYGKERVFN
+380 TEGLIEKYGKNRVLN
-395 TPLCESAILSAA
+395 TPLCESVILSSA

-431 TAIVNLIA
+431 TAVVNLIA

-489 YEAKGLLNAAI
+489 YEAKGLLNASI
-500 EDPNPVMYF
+500 EDPNPVMFF
-509 EHKYIYRTKSEE
+509 EHKYIYRTVSEKISE
-521 IPETYYTQE
+521 NYYTYE
-530 LGKAKIRSIGSDVT
+530 LGKAKIRSIGSNAT
-544 IITYGLGVHWALDS
+544 IITYGLGVHWALETV
-558 IKSFKKDSI
+558 KSFEKDSI
-567 EIIDLNTLIPWDKEL
+567 EIIDLNTLVPWDKEL
-582 VFSSIKKTGKVL
+582 VFNSIKKTGKVL

-599 TLINGFIGEIS
+599 TLFNGYIGEIS

-619 YLDAPIVRVGSLDTP
+619 YLDAPIIRVGSLDTP
-634 VPFSNNL
+634 VPFASNL
-641 ERGFLSSSKLKEKL
+641 EKGFLSNSRLKEKL
-655 DKLVNY
+655 EKLLNF